1 MEELAKSESLGKGFS
16 GEIIFTLMQEIRVY
30 RRRRRRERAVFQKE
44 ETAYAK
50 AQRQEGIGD

>member
-1 MEELAKSESLGKGFS
+1 
-16 GEIIFTLMQEIRVY
+16 MQEIRVY